1 MMTTT
6 SEKQMKTL
14 NITIHS
20 QGIAFQGGGAHVY
33 TASHR
38 LNLVDDIRRLGVR
51 AFVRAPRV

>member
-14 NITIHS
+14 TITHI